1 MGPER
6 DGEGASHLSCRYGG
20 IGELLMNSD
29 VTMGKKFRVEANKQS
44 ALNSSSQACAAMKL

>member
-1 MGPER
+1 MER
-6 DGEGASHLSCRYGG
+6 GASHLSCRYGG